1 MANEE
6 LSKGEQTNEPNELVA
21 AINNSLGIE
30 KEEKKDPEEEKK
42 DPTEVVEEKKEP
54 VKEKEEKK
62 DSVDEVKDDNAEN
75 LSKFLDK
82 EDPVAFEP
90 KKVISE
96 VKEGK
101 DFEISNDG
109 RVRIYAQHIVDDIDL
124 IKTDLHVFSKIFK
137 SAKGGDKAEVIAKSF
152 GFKKE
157 LTRSAGTVANDV
169 LSAYIDAVKSGDE
182 EEAARISDGYIPD
195 ALKIADS
202 DNYTFVGKAA
212 EKDKGDEVSK
222 SDSVNVPNKFF
233 PKEEIL
239 SSVDSYIDTQIHKH
253 VDSSSSPE
261 DVEKA
266 RDGIKN
272 EVLNSSKFFEELN
285 KYKFDPATG
294 EKMETRKAFSLAANA
309 VFKETVLP
317 KNATAAIGGG
327 INKSET
333 SDPEGNKVNTLVG
346 AIKKSRSN

>member
-6 LSKGEQTNEPNELVA
+6 LSKGEQTDESNELVA
-21 AINNSLGIE
+21 AINNSLGIK
-30 KEEKKDPEEEKK
+30 KEEKKPEDEKK

-54 VKEKEEKK
+54 AKEKEEKK
-62 DSVDEVKDDNAEN
+62 DSVDEVKDDAEN

-82 EDPVAFEP
+82 EDPVAFKP

-96 VKEGK
+96 VTEGK
-101 DFEISNDG
+101 DFEISDDG
-109 RVRIYAQHIVDDIDL
+109 RVRIYAKHIIDDIDL
-124 IKTDLHVFSKIFK
+124 IKTDLHTFSKIFK
-137 SAKGGDKAEVIAKSF
+137 SSKGRDKAEVIAKSF

-212 EKDKGDEVSK
+212 GKDKGDEVSK
-222 SDSVNVPNKFF
+222 SDSVDVPNKFF

-266 RDGIKN
+266 RDGIKG
-272 EVLNSSKFFEELN
+272 ELLNSSKFFEELN
-285 KYKFDPATG
+285 KYKFDPSTG

-309 VFKETVLP
+309 VFKETTLP
-317 KNATAAIGGG
+317 KNATAAIGGSV
-327 INKSET
+327 NKSET
-333 SDPEGNKVNTLVG
+333 SDSEENKVNTLVS
-346 AIKKSRSN
+346 AIKKSRGN